1 MPKKIPP
8 TETRTFEQLR
18 EHYEIE
24 KELAERLRNSTE
36 EERISLYTSL
46 YDTLFQKVSQHPQL
60 TRKVDSKS
68 GLVYVS
74 KQLQFL
80 QRFLNL
86 NSTFLEVG
94 PGDCSL
100 TLEVSKQV
108 RNAYAI
114 DVSKVVTQNQ
124 NLPENFELIISDGR
138 SIPVPRDSINV
149 IYSNQLMEHLHP
161 DDAFKQLQ
169 NIYQVLNNGGIY
181 ICITPNRLTGP
192 HDISEFFDDIATGFH
207 LKEYTITELSQLFQE
222 VGFSQISNYIGARG
236 IYVKVPL
243 FISKIYEAFLS
254 KIPSSLRIRMASNLL
269 FNVFLQIRMVG
280 TK

>member
-1 MPKKIPP
+1 
-8 TETRTFEQLR
+8 
-18 EHYEIE
+18 
-24 KELAERLRNSTE
+24 
-36 EERISLYTSL
+36 
-46 YDTLFQKVSQHPQL
+46 
-60 TRKVDSKS
+60 
-68 GLVYVS
+68 
-74 KQLQFL
+74 
-80 QRFLNL
+80 
-86 NSTFLEVG
+86 
-94 PGDCSL
+94 
-100 TLEVSKQV
+100 VSKQV

-207 LKEYTITELSQLFQE
+207 LKEYTITELSELFQK

-254 KIPSSLRIRMASNLL
+254 KIPSSLRIKIASNLL
-269 FNVFLQIRMVG
+269 FDVFLQIRMVG